1 MKFKRGINLP
11 EFTRFW
17 MTENFKRKKCLKNQI
32 VECQKTYERKKQG
45 GVKKL
50 IQGRASMLVLFICC
64 GKVLIFE
71 TF

>member
-1 MKFKRGINLP
+1 M
-11 EFTRFW
+11 
-17 MTENFKRKKCLKNQI
+17 
-32 VECQKTYERKKQG
+32 ECQKTYERKKQG